1 MAYNVKSKGVSYT
14 AKYWFARGY
23 SDCISNIDNP
33 PSIELQ
39 EYFLE
44 MLKVDAENLGK
55 QIARKHLIIHNPLI
69 FYSLLKEGMKNGFR
83 I

>member
-23 SDCISNIDNP
+23 NDGMNNLNEP
-33 PSIELQ
+33 PNLDLQ

-44 MLKVDAENLGK
+44 TLKVNVIAEYNHGIK
-55 QIARKHLIIHNPLI
+55 IAERDKIN
-69 FYSLLKEGMKNGFR
+69 ERG
-83 I
+83 

>member
-1 MAYNVKSKGVSYT
+1 MTYNVKSKGVSYT

-44 MLKVDAENLGK
+44 MLKVDVIEEYNHGKKIAERDKINRG
-55 QIARKHLIIHNPLI
+55 
-69 FYSLLKEGMKNGFR
+69 G
-83 I
+83 